1 MCQTTL
7 QLERNRMTEL
17 QTDSVLRAAK
27 ALMEMGVSVRAGEWD
42 ECVSAASIA
51 LAASEKI
58 TIE

>member
-1 MCQTTL
+1 
-7 QLERNRMTEL
+7 MTEL